1 MSGSCFHTGLRRH
14 QAGFTLVEMIVA
26 IVILGIGLAG
36 VAVAFSVAIGRS
48 ADPVINQQLLAIA
61 EEMIEEVQLKP
72 YTAAANTAPA
82 GCARDTYND
91 VSDYN
96 GYASSGQICTV
107 DGVAVS
113 ALSGYSVSVGVAI
126 ATLSGVGAAKKIT
139 VTVTRGSSS
148 LTLVGWRTDYAS

>member
-1 MSGSCFHTGLRRH
+1 MALSARR
-14 QAGFTLVEMIVA
+14 QAGFTLVEMIIA
-26 IVILGIGLAG
+26 IVILGVGLAG

-48 ADPVINQQLLAIA
+48 GDPVIHQQMLSIA

-72 YTAAANTAPA
+72 YTTAANSAPA

-96 GYASSGQICTV
+96 GYTTSGQICTV

-113 ALSGYSVSVGVAI
+113 ALSGYSVSVAVA
-126 ATLSGVGAAKKIT
+126 AGTLSGVAAARKIT